1 MSALSDLRDEIKTD
15 LQGLGFQ
22 AFEFLPERISPPSA
36 MVAAGSPY
44 IEGGEGLAF
53 CELRVRH
60 EITLVVR
67 PGANDVETD
76 NLDEMLTKAIL
87 AVKGLERVDQPVML
101 SSGNAQYLAVKMT
114 VVHEIHIEQE
124 G

>member
-1 MSALSDLRDEIKTD
+1 MSQLQDLRDEIKAD
-15 LQGLGFQ
+15 LAGLGIQ
-22 AFEFLPERISPPSA
+22 VFEFLPERLSPPSA

-44 IEGGEGLAF
+44 IEGGDGLAF

-67 PGANDVETD
+67 PGANSVETD
-76 NLDEMLTKAIL
+76 ALDELLTKAIA

-101 SSGNAQYLAVKMT
+101 SSNNANYLAVKMT
-114 VVHEIHIEQE
+114 VLHEVHIEQE